1 MEQRFISKK
10 KEKKKGCSQILRK
23 EVASLSAHSIAFF
36 FKKNK
41 WRRIPLTPT
50 RKLAFFICLFK
61 MILYP
66 FPIRIL
72 RELSRA
78 SG

>member
-1 MEQRFISKK
+1 MVVYSIMEQRFIFRKK
-10 KEKKKGCSQILRK
+10 KKK
-23 EVASLSAHSIAFF
+23 
-36 FKKNK
+36 K

-72 RELSRA
+72 RDL
-78 SG
+78 